1 MTGQH
6 ARNGRPTFDLE
17 AAPVDYS
24 SWAPKS
30 DAWTMGHYCRICD
43 RERPKEAFSGRGHR
57 NHVCKKCQ
65 RLPHAQRALIQQLDE
80 LFSFLVQS
88 HISPRNVLRLQELA
102 RSEATEVRD
111 WSTALLEVAR
121 HYPYRSRRYV
131 RMVRER
137 PELLGRLRRL
147 LGDAWWNELMAELG
161 SSVWDEMSKDG
172 DLEGQVNAKPPAE
185 LPSPS
190 SGLAA
195 RHAEALER
203 RQVAHPSTEGCPGPS
218 RVIIHTDG
226 ACQHNPGPGGWA
238 AILRYGKHV
247 KELTGSEPSTTN
259 NRMELQAAI
268 AGLRA
273 LKKPCAVELVTDSK
287 YLRDGV
293 TRWLTRWKANG
304 WKTVERVSV
313 KNRDLWEQLD
323 AECARHE
330 VTWSWVRGHV
340 GHPDNERCDEL
351 ARTEISRLPGP
362 PVAERPR
369 LRE

>member
-1 MTGQH
+1 
-6 ARNGRPTFDLE
+6 
-17 AAPVDYS
+17 
-24 SWAPKS
+24 
-30 DAWTMGHYCRICD
+30 MGHYCRICD
-43 RERPKEAFSGRGHR
+43 RERPSEAFSGRGHR

-65 RLPHAQRALIQQLDE
+65 RLPHSQRALVQQLDE
-80 LFSFLVQS
+80 LANYLAQS
-88 HISPRNVLRLQELA
+88 HLSPKNVFRLQELA
-102 RSEATEVRD
+102 RSEAAEVRD

-121 HYPYRSRRYV
+121 HYPYRRRRYV
-131 RMVRER
+131 RMMRER
-137 PELLGRLRRL
+137 PELLGQLRRL
-147 LGDAWWNELMAELG
+147 LGDAWWDDLLAESGASLR
-161 SSVWDEMSKDG
+161 VEDSKADV
-172 DLEGQVNAKPPAE
+172 LEDRDAKRPPDE
-185 LPSPS
+185 LPAQSN
-190 SGLAA
+190 GRATA
-195 RHAEALER
+195 RR
-203 RQVAHPSTEGCPGPS
+203 STEACPGPK

-226 ACQHNPGPGGWA
+226 ACRHNPGPGGWA
-238 AILRYGKHV
+238 AVLRYGEHV

-268 AGLRA
+268 ASLRA

-293 TRWLTRWKANG
+293 TRWMARWKANG

-323 AECARHE
+323 AECARHA

-351 ARTEISRLPGP
+351 ARAEISRLPGP

>member
-1 MTGQH
+1 M
-6 ARNGRPTFDLE
+6 A
-17 AAPVDYS
+17 
-24 SWAPKS
+24 
-30 DAWTMGHYCRICD
+30 HYCRICD
-43 RERPKEAFSGRGHR
+43 RERPNEAFSGRGHR

-65 RLPHAQRALIQQLDE
+65 RLPHSQRALVQQLDE
-80 LFSFLVQS
+80 LASFLVQS
-88 HISPRNVLRLQELA
+88 HISTKNVLRLHELA
-102 RSEATEVRD
+102 RSEVTEISE

-121 HYPYRSRRYV
+121 HYPYRRRRYV

-147 LGDAWWNELMAELG
+147 LGDAWWDDLLAELG
-161 SSVWDEMSKDG
+161 SSLWEERSKAG
-172 DLEGQVNAKPPAE
+172 DLLEGRVPTRAQAD

-190 SGLAA
+190 SGLAVA
-195 RHAEALER
+195 R
-203 RQVAHPSTEGCPGPS
+203 PSTEVGSGS
-218 RVIIHTDG
+218 KRVIIHTDG
-226 ACQHNPGPGGWA
+226 ACQRNPGPGGWA
-238 AILRYGKHV
+238 AILRYGEHV

-268 AGLRA
+268 ASLRA
-273 LKKPCAVELVTDSK
+273 LKKPCSVELVTDSK

-293 TRWLTRWKANG
+293 TRWMARWKANG

-330 VTWSWVRGHV
+330 VAWSWVRGHI

-351 ARTEISRLPGP
+351 ARAEISRLPGQRISEMP
-362 PVAERPR
+362 RPR
-369 LRE
+369 E